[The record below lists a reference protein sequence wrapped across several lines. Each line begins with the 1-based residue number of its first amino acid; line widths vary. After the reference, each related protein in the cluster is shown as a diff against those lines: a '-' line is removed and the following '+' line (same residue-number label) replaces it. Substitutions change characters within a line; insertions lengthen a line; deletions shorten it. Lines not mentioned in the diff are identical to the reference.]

1 MLRSWVAAIT
11 RRQRAAA
18 NRRHSAARRT
28 QIAVRKAPLA
38 ASGWPSAGR
47 EASVDPWSRGA
58 TAPRSGIPFARGAT
72 LQAVSVLIRR
82 WKFWAL
88 VVGLWAIPS
97 LIGALVYYLR
107 MSPTSY
113 PVSLRFA
120 ILYQVAAW
128 YPWVGLT
135 PLVLAMG
142 RRFSLERSSPWL
154 ALPVHVVAGL
164 VVGACHLAVALAS
177 MRALAPEPL
186 ERSFATAYLDW
197 MLPTYLEFT
206 VLIYFAILGLVYAVE
221 YYRRYVSGA
230 VHASQL
236 EVELARAQLLALRT
250 QLQPH
255 FLFNTLHA
263 ISSLMDEDVRA
274 ARRMIARL
282 ADLLRTTLDTGDQ
295 QEVTLLRELETLQ
308 LYLDIERE
316 RFSDRL
322 RVDLEIRPD
331 ALEARVPNLLLQ
343 PLVENAI
350 RHGIAPRQQGGCVT
364 VSASRDNGRLLLR
377 VEDDG
382 AGPRNGDLQPEGVGL
397 RNTRARLERMYPES
411 HELTIEQPSTGGFR
425 VRIEIPFSVT
435 LADNGAAAA
444 GGRP

>member
-1 MLRSWVAAIT
+1 VAVCRSSRDHI
-11 RRQRAAA
+11 RLGGDF
-18 NRRHSAARRT
+18 
-28 QIAVRKAPLA
+28 PP
-38 ASGWPSAGR
+38 PS
-47 EASVDPWSRGA
+47 SRGEN
-58 TAPRSGIPFARGAT
+58 
-72 LQAVSVLIRR
+72 LQAVTVLIRR
-82 WKFWAL
+82 WKFWVL
-88 VVGLWAIPS
+88 VLGLWAIPS

-107 MSPTSY
+107 MAPTGD

-120 ILYQVAAW
+120 MLYQFAAW
-128 YPWVGLT
+128 YPWVVLT
-135 PLVLAMG
+135 PFVLAMG

-154 ALPVHVVAGL
+154 ALPVHLVAGL
-164 VVGACHLAVALAS
+164 VVGALHLALALAG
-177 MRALAPEPL
+177 MRALSPEPL

-206 VLIYFAILGLVYAVE
+206 VLIYFAILGLVYAFD
-221 YYRRYVSGA
+221 YYRRYVRGT
-230 VHASQL
+230 VHASRL
-236 EVELARAQLLALRT
+236 EAELARAQLQALRT

-295 QEVTLLRELETLQ
+295 QEVSLLRELETLQ

-322 RVDLEIRPD
+322 RVELEIRPD

-350 RHGIAPRQQGGCVT
+350 RHGIAPLQKGGRVT
-364 VSASRDNGRLLLR
+364 VSAARQDGRLLLT

-382 AGPRNGDLQPEGVGL
+382 AGLRNGDPPLDGNRREGVGL
-397 RNTRARLERMYPES
+397 RNTRARLERMYPLS
-411 HELTIEQPSTGGFR
+411 HDMTIEQPRTGGFR
-425 VRIEIPFSVT
+425 VRIAIPYSI
-435 LADNGAAAA
+435 APPGSGA
-444 GGRP
+444 GGASVRS